1 MQAAEQL
8 HLTSTDM
15 SGFGLVDGVIP
26 EPVGGAHSQPEAMAD
41 SLKEY
46 ILKTLGELKKIN
58 PDIPVII
65 CTGLEKDYKEAW
77 MDSLNVK
84 GVLLKPV
91 NMKELSRLISKT
103 INGTG
108 RIGKQLKEE
117 SKKHVNAY

>member
-1 MQAAEQL
+1 
-8 HLTSTDM
+8 
-15 SGFGLVDGVIP
+15 VRRWP
-26 EPVGGAHSQPEAMAD
+26 R
-41 SLKEY
+41 
-46 ILKTLGELKKIN
+46 ELKKIN

-108 RIGKQLKEE
+108 RIGNK
-117 SKKHVNAY
+117 